1 MRGVALQVGPTIES
15 CINQPLI
22 CLDVFGHKVRTSQF
36 DNSKFSRFISIRP
49 SCRLISPSIW
59 AVGETKKYRIHH
71 SFGSKLKSRKCRILR
86 SLRIVSLRSRKCRIL
101 GLLWAR
107 DPEIPPMEASLF
119 WRPLISAKPQ
129 KSSNGDNSI
138 CFILHSALGPH
149 KSAIHINFPSGLSVP
164 DKAKYGEKSDK
175 CFARIAL
182 STQTPENMT
191 KKHYSRHSN
200 NWKRKSTLPK
210 AKPTNDVLL
219 PKLFWRN

>member
-1 MRGVALQVGPTIES
+1 MRPKNTGLTILLVLSSNPENVG
-15 CINQPLI
+15 
-22 CLDVFGHKVRTSQF
+22 
-36 DNSKFSRFISIRP
+36 FSVLSGLFHWDP
-49 SCRLISPSIW
+49 EN
-59 AVGETKKYRIHH
+59 A
-71 SFGSKLKSRKCRILR
+71 
-86 SLRIVSLRSRKCRIL
+86 

-119 WRPLISAKPQ
+119 WRPLISTKPQ

-182 STQTPENMT
+182 SSQTPENMT

-219 PKLFWRN
+219 PKSIWRNWNTRGHCQKPGVKLPSNYMQAVF